1 MIELMFQKVLMLIRQ
16 VHLKSV
22 LYVTIGISRTKSLGF
37 NQLSAMTISCHDVL
51 MMSIDLNN
59 IIILNIHGTDYRCI
73 TDGITKSEAVNL
85 LRKMHK
91 DVKIYK
97 ENTTFRD
104 IEINKRKFHRFKNTF
119 FLDDVDSD
127 NILIFNKIS
136 CDQKNYKYFIG

>member
-22 LYVTIGISRTKSLGF
+22 LFVTIGIFRTKSLGF

-85 LRKMHK
+85 LRKMYK
-91 DVKIYK
+91 DVKMCK

-127 NILIFNKIS
+127 NILISNKIS

>member
-1 MIELMFQKVLMLIRQ
+1 
-16 VHLKSV
+16 
-22 LYVTIGISRTKSLGF
+22 
-37 NQLSAMTISCHDVL
+37 

-85 LRKMHK
+85 LRKMYK
-91 DVKIYK
+91 DVKMYK

-127 NILIFNKIS
+127 NILISNKIS
-136 CDQKNYKYFIG
+136 CGEKNYKYFIV